1 MRVLSELF
9 MDDLLR
15 RDGLLN
21 PILERVKKDQ
31 TLMLAIRENCIN
43 IYYRGGSILRLTE
56 LRQGLYQA
64 HFDTNYNQSALACP
78 VLPVTIKS
86 ITEARQWVD
95 AFPALKQEM
104 DSYFAVIGKPEREFQ
119 QLVAR
124 ENNDSTISNASEYF
138 ISDIEITDPDLGAR
152 FDMLAI
158 RWLAT
163 QRKGGSNCKAAFI
176 EMKYADGAL
185 DGSAGMLK
193 HLKDMDALISNSSR
207 YTDLL
212 LTMET
217 QFNQLDH
224 LGLLKFN
231 KGISHARVKLDSG
244 NRPEAIFIL
253 ANHNPRSSKLKTI
266 LSDPEM
272 DAYGESQ
279 RFDLRFFVASFA
291 GYGLHANCMLGL
303 AEFRKLL

>member
-1 MRVLSELF
+1 
-9 MDDLLR
+9 
-15 RDGLLN
+15 
-21 PILERVKKDQ
+21 
-31 TLMLAIRENCIN
+31 
-43 IYYRGGSILRLTE
+43 
-56 LRQGLYQA
+56 
-64 HFDTNYNQSALACP
+64 
-78 VLPVTIKS
+78 
-86 ITEARQWVD
+86 
-95 AFPALKQEM
+95 
-104 DSYFAVIGKPEREFQ
+104 
-119 QLVAR
+119 
-124 ENNDSTISNASEYF
+124 
-138 ISDIEITDPDLGAR
+138 
-152 FDMLAI
+152 
-158 RWLAT
+158 
-163 QRKGGSNCKAAFI
+163 
-176 EMKYADGAL
+176 MKYADGAL
-185 DGSAGMLK
+185 DGSAGLLK
-193 HLKDMDALISNSSR
+193 HLKDIDALILNSSR
-207 YTDLL
+207 YNDLR

-244 NRPEAIFIL
+244 NRPKAIFIL